1 MADVLIQTSPRRF
14 SGFLGSPR
22 LRRALSEP
30 ATLIGIVLV
39 ITHLLMALL
48 APIISPHDSGALVGA
63 PLQRPS
69 WEFLMGTDQ
78 IGRDYFSRVIAG
90 GRVALMVSFF
100 GVAISL
106 VVGTILG
113 IVAGYIGGRT
123 DEIIMRIVDSMMSIP
138 DLILI
143 AILTLALGKDIGALI
158 PVVAVVYTWGVVR
171 VVRAKTISLSTLDFV
186 RSAELRG
193 ETRLAVMLREIF
205 PNLIGLLGVELA
217 VRISSAV
224 LRISGLSFL
233 GLGISQPTPDWG
245 LMVQEAMGVV
255 FTDPWFLLLPAIML
269 SSLIIGV
276 NFMVDGL
283 SRAFGIATAEL
294 G

>member
-1 MADVLIQTSPRRF
+1 MADISHAARLPHFRGIFRSPH
-14 SGFLGSPR
+14 

-30 ATLIGIVLV
+30 ATLLGVILV
-39 ITHLLMALL
+39 VSHLLIALL
-48 APIISPHDSGALVGA
+48 APLIAPHDTSALVGA

-78 IGRDYFSRVIAG
+78 IGRDYFSRMIAG
-90 GRVALMVSFF
+90 GRIALFVSFL
-100 GVAISL
+100 GVTIAL
-106 VVGTILG
+106 AVGTVLG
-113 IVAGYIGGRT
+113 MIAGYLGGRT
-123 DEIIMRIVDSMMSIP
+123 DEIIMRIVDAMMAIP

-143 AILTLALGKDIGALI
+143 AILTLALGKDIVSLI

-171 VVRAKTISLSTLDFV
+171 VVRAKTISLATLDFV
-186 RSAELRG
+186 RAAELRG
-193 ETRLAVMLREIF
+193 ETRLAILMREIF
-205 PNLIGLLGVELA
+205 PNLISLLGVELA
-217 VRISSAV
+217 VRVSSAV
-224 LRISGLSFL
+224 LRISALSFL

-255 FTDPWFLLLPAIML
+255 FTDPWFLLLPAVML

-276 NFMVDGL
+276 NFMVDGFA
-283 SRAFGIATAEL
+283 RAFGIATAEL

>member
-1 MADVLIQTSPRRF
+1 MADISLFTRPPQPRRV
-14 SGFLGSPR
+14 FLSPR

-30 ATLIGIVLV
+30 AVLLGLILV
-39 ITHLLMALL
+39 VAHLLIALL
-48 APIISPHDSGALVGA
+48 APLIAPHDTSALVGA

-69 WEFLMGTDQ
+69 WDFLMGTDQ
-78 IGRDYFSRVIAG
+78 IGRDYFSRMIAG
-90 GRVALMVSFF
+90 GRIALFVSFL
-100 GVAISL
+100 GVTIAL
-106 VVGTILG
+106 AVGTVLG
-113 IVAGYIGGRT
+113 MVAGYLGGRT
-123 DEIIMRIVDSMMSIP
+123 DEIIMRIVDAMMAIP

-143 AILTLALGKDIGALI
+143 AILTLALGKDIVSLI

-171 VVRAKTISLSTLDFV
+171 VVRAKTISLASLDFV
-186 RSAELRG
+186 RAAELRG
-193 ETRLAVMLREIF
+193 ETRFAILMREIF
-205 PNLIGLLGVELA
+205 PNLISLLGVELA
-217 VRISSAV
+217 VRVSSAV
-224 LRISGLSFL
+224 LRISALSFL

-276 NFMVDGL
+276 NFMIDGFA
-283 SRAFGIATAEL
+283 RAFGIATAEL

>member
-1 MADVLIQTSPRRF
+1 MANLSIEARTPR
-14 SGFLGSPR
+14 SAGFIRSPR

-30 ATLIGIVLV
+30 ATLIGIILV
-39 ITHLLMALL
+39 VGHLLMALL
-48 APIISPHDSGALVGA
+48 APLIAPYDTSALVGA

-90 GRVALMVSFF
+90 GRIALMVSFF

-106 VVGTILG
+106 VIGTILG
-113 IVAGYIGGRT
+113 IVAGYVGGRT
-123 DEIIMRIVDSMMSIP
+123 DEIIMRIVDSMMAIP

-143 AILTLALGKDIGALI
+143 AILTLALGKDISALI

-193 ETRLAVMLREIF
+193 ETRLAVMAREIF

-224 LRISGLSFL
+224 LRISALSFL

>member
-1 MADVLIQTSPRRF
+1 MANISLPTQVPRRH
-14 SGFLGSPR
+14 GILRSPR

-30 ATLIGIVLV
+30 ATSIGVILV
-39 ITHLLMALL
+39 IAHLLMALL
-48 APIISPHDSGALVGA
+48 SPFIAPYDTSAMVGA

-78 IGRDYFSRVIAG
+78 IGRDYFSRIVAG
-90 GRVALMVSFF
+90 GRIALFVSFL
-100 GVAISL
+100 GVSISL
-106 VVGTILG
+106 VVGTVLG
-113 IVAGYIGGRT
+113 IIAGYIGGRT
-123 DEIIMRIVDSMMSIP
+123 DEVIMRIVDAMMAIP

-143 AILTLALGKDIGALI
+143 AILTLALGKDVGALI

-171 VVRAKTISLSTLDFV
+171 VIRAKTISLATLDFV

-193 ETRLAVMLREIF
+193 ETRFAVMAREIF

-217 VRISSAV
+217 VRVSSAV
-224 LRISGLSFL
+224 LRISALSFL

-255 FTDPWFLLLPAIML
+255 FTDPWFLLLPAVML

-276 NFMVDGL
+276 NFMVDGFA
-283 SRAFGIATAEL
+283 RAFGIATAEL